1 MWKYSFPFY
10 FLKKILG
17 SISCRSVKVWCNS
30 AANPIVPGLFSLRR
44 IFIFTSNSFVI
55 GLFRLFF
62 SSCFNISGFYKSRIS
77 SISFRFSNLM
87 EYKFLKYSLM
97 ISCNFFGV
105 CCNLLL
111 FILILL
117 IWVLSSFWLAG
128 PRICQSCLSS
138 QNKTKENN
146 PFSKLLLDFLI
157 LCTVFFV
164 CFDLTY
170 FFSEFYYSLP
180 SIGFGF
186 DSILLVKSLELHH

>member
-1 MWKYSFPFY
+1 MKVLLPFL
-10 FLKKILG
+10 FFKKKILG

-30 AANPIVPGLFSLRR
+30 AVNPIVPGLFFFSLRR

-55 GLFRLFF
+55 GLFRFFF
-62 SSCFNISGFYKSRIS
+62 SSWFYISGFYESRIS

-87 EYKFLKYSLM
+87 EYNFLKYSLM

-138 QNKTKENN
+138 QNKTKQ
-146 PFSKLLLDFLI
+146 PLLQNALRF
-157 LCTVFFV
+157 
-164 CFDLTY
+164 
-170 FFSEFYYSLP
+170 
-180 SIGFGF
+180 F
-186 DSILLVKSLELHH
+186 DSLYCIFCLF